1 MSTITVRTLMT
12 LSLLVFAG
20 SILFPDQAKAMLE
33 DHFLFFPERQIYAT
47 PAIFDLEYQDVHFT
61 AEDATEIHGWYLPG
75 DFQKPLVL
83 FFHGNAGNISHRL
96 DNLKLL
102 RKLGLS
108 IFIFDYR
115 GYGKSQGKTS
125 EEGTYSD
132 ARGALQYLKQ
142 QGWDTDQMIYF
153 GRSMGAG
160 VALQLALEEPPAA
173 LVLESPFTS
182 VTAMGRYHYPLLSLL
197 AGWLIQARYDNL
209 EKIDKIKT
217 PLLIF
222 QGGKD
227 AIVPPEMAEQLYN
240 KARKPKQLI
249 MLPAAGHNDTYEVGG
264 SFYWQQWSLLINKLT
279 K

>member
-132 ARGALQYLKQ
+132 ASGALQYLKQ
-142 QGWDTDQMIYF
+142 QGWDTNQMIYF

-160 VALQLALEEPPAA
+160 VALHLALEEPPAA

-227 AIVPPEMAEQLYN
+227 TIVPPEMAEQLYN
-240 KARKPKQLI
+240 KARQPKQMIL
-249 MLPAAGHNDTYEVGG
+249 LPNAGHNDTYEVGG
-264 SFYWQQWSLLINKLT
+264 SFYWKQWSLLINKLT